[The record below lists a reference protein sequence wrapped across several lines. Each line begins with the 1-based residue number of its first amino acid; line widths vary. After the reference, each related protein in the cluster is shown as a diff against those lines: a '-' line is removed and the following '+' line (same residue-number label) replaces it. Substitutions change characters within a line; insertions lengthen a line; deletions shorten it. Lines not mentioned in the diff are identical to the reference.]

1 MNRSMKEF
9 REIAVVRPSTSP
21 FVLSVRRRSRSM
33 NGYAQGERI
42 STATRRLAMAAR
54 GFEAARR
61 VAMAALAAVG
71 TLGLPTIS
79 HAQTYP
85 AKTIRMIVPIA
96 PGGGTDTMA
105 RLISQRLSE
114 QLGVT
119 IFVDNR
125 AGAGTVIG
133 TELFSKSPPDGYT
146 LMTVAPEFVINP
158 SLRKLPYDPIRDFTC
173 VTQLTSGQYFLS
185 THPAVPVKT
194 TKQFVALARSRPG
207 QISFG
212 SSGNGSAN
220 HLAGVLFAHMTKTNL
235 VHVPYKGAG
244 PAGIA
249 LMSGEIDFMFSN
261 VASSIQYIRQG
272 KLRAIASTGEKR
284 SGAAPDIPT
293 VTESGVP
300 GFVVTGFFILLAP
313 AATPAEIVS
322 RLNAESAK
330 ALESPVMKERLASLG
345 LEPIG
350 RSSADCNQLIKSEIA
365 KWAPIVKAAGAKT
378 D

>member
-1 MNRSMKEF
+1 MN
-9 REIAVVRPSTSP
+9 T
-21 FVLSVRRRSRSM
+21 
-33 NGYAQGERI
+33 RI
-42 STATRRLAMAAR
+42 SLVTATMIAAA
-54 GFEAARR
+54 GAL
-61 VAMAALAAVG
+61 LAAS
-71 TLGLPTIS
+71 PS
-79 HAQTYP
+79 HAQGYP

-158 SLRKLPYDPIRDFTC
+158 SLRKLPYDPVRDFTC

-194 TKQFVALARSRPG
+194 TKQFVALAKSRPG
-207 QISFG
+207 QVSFG

-220 HLAGVLFAHMTKTNL
+220 HLAGVLFGHMSRTNL

-249 LMSGEIDFMFSN
+249 LLSGEIDFMFSN
-261 VASSIQYIRQG
+261 VASSIPYVRQG
-272 KLRAIASTGEKR
+272 KIRAIASTGEKR
-284 SGAAPDIPT
+284 SSVAPDIPT
-293 VTESGVP
+293 VSESGVP
-300 GFVVTGFFILLAP
+300 GFVVIGFFILLAP
-313 AATPAEIVS
+313 ANTPADVIA
-322 RLNAESAK
+322 RLNTESSK
-330 ALESPVMKERLASLG
+330 ALESAVMKERLAGLG
-345 LEPIG
+345 LDPVG
-350 RSSADCNQLIKSEIA
+350 KSSAECNTFIKSEIA
-365 KWAPIVKAAGAKT
+365 KWAPIVKAAGAKV

>member
-1 MNRSMKEF
+1 MTALKNILASLL
-9 REIAVVRPSTSP
+9 IAS
-21 FVLSVRRRSRSM
+21 
-33 NGYAQGERI
+33 A
-42 STATRRLAMAAR
+42 
-54 GFEAARR
+54 
-61 VAMAALAAVG
+61 AAL
-71 TLGLPTIS
+71 LPATFAR
-79 HAQTYP
+79 AQAYP
-85 AKTIRMIVPIA
+85 SKTIRMIVPIA

-105 RLISQRLSE
+105 RLIAQRLSE

-119 IFVDNR
+119 VFTDNR

-158 SLRKLPYDPIRDFTC
+158 SLRKLPYDPIKDFTC
-173 VTQLTSGQYFLS
+173 VTQLSSGQYFLS
-185 THPAVPVKT
+185 AHPAVPVRT

-207 QISFG
+207 HISFG

-220 HLAGVLFAHMTKTNL
+220 HLAGVLFGHMTQTKL

-249 LMSGEIDFMFSN
+249 LLSGEIDFMFSN

-284 SGAAPDIPT
+284 SVVAPDVPT
-293 VTESGVP
+293 VSESGVP
-300 GFVVTGFFILLAP
+300 GFVVTGFYLLLLPAGAP
-313 AATPAEIVS
+313 AEVMS
-322 RLNAESAK
+322 RLNVESAK
-330 ALESPVMKERLASLG
+330 ALESAAMKERLLSLG
-345 LEPIG
+345 LEPVG
-350 RSSADCNQLIKSEIA
+350 KSSAECNQFIKAEIA
-365 KWAPIVKAAGAKT
+365 KWAPIVRAAGAKA

>member
-1 MNRSMKEF
+1 MNTTRSTCMTS
-9 REIAVVRPSTSP
+9 AALLMTVAAATSVVH
-21 FVLSVRRRSRSM
+21 
-33 NGYAQGERI
+33 AQG
-42 STATRRLAMAAR
+42 
-54 GFEAARR
+54 
-61 VAMAALAAVG
+61 
-71 TLGLPTIS
+71 
-79 HAQTYP
+79 YP

-133 TELFSKSPPDGYT
+133 TELVAKSPPDGYT

-185 THPAVPVKT
+185 THPAVPT
-194 TKQFVALARSRPG
+194 TTAKQFIALAKTRPG
-207 QISFG
+207 QVTFG

-220 HLAGVLFAHMTKTNL
+220 HLAGVLFQHMTATKL

-244 PAGIA
+244 PAGVA
-249 LMSGEIDFMFSN
+249 LLSGEIDFMFSN
-261 VASSIQYIRQG
+261 VASAIQYVRQG
-272 KLRAIASTGEKR
+272 KLRAIATSGAKR
-284 SGAAPDIPT
+284 SPVAPDVPT
-293 VTESGVP
+293 LNESGVP
-300 GFVVTGFFILLAP
+300 GFVVTGFFIMLAP
-313 AATPAEIVS
+313 AGTSADIVS
-322 RLNAESAK
+322 KLNSESGR
-330 ALESPVMKERLASLG
+330 ALDSAPMKERLATLG
-345 LEPIG
+345 LEG
-350 RSSADCNQLIKSEIA
+350 VGGSSADCGKFIQAEIT
-365 KWAPIVKAAGAKT
+365 KWAPIVKAAGAKP